1 VITFQDTDA
10 EAIELQVGPSSG
22 AVGKLLRDVGL
33 PKKAI
38 IGGVVRGKRA
48 FIPHGDTVLEAGD
61 RLIAVALPK
70 AIPAVER
77 LFG

>member
-1 VITFQDTDA
+1 M
-10 EAIELQVGPSSG
+10 LS
-22 AVGKLLRDVGL
+22 DVGL
-33 PKKAI
+33 PKAAI

-48 FIPHGDTVLEAGD
+48 FIPHGDTVVEAGD